1 MDMLDDGRSNRGYP
15 TNEEKILNP
24 SIRGAARLLA
34 CAALPFIA
42 VAPAMAAGT
51 ADLVCKLQYQVKG
64 WSALVKVAD
73 GTGTVT
79 CADGTTKAVTLK
91 LRSVG
96 ATIGKSQIDN
106 GVGKFTD
113 VLAIND
119 VLGTYAQSEVHGGV
133 GKSAS
138 AQVLTKGTVSLALAG
153 AGEGIDLGVT
163 VGELTIAAAK

>member
-1 MDMLDDGRSNRGYP
+1 MNHFAHR
-15 TNEEKILNP
+15 
-24 SIRGAARLLA
+24 AARLLA
-34 CAALPFIA
+34 CASLLSAAAGPSL
-42 VAPAMAAGT
+42 AGT
-51 ADLVCKLQYQVKG
+51 ADLVCKLKYQVKG

-79 CADGTTKAVTLK
+79 CANGTSKAVTIK

-96 ATIGKSQIDN
+96 ATVGKSQIDN

-113 VLAIND
+113 VLSFDD
-119 VLGTYAQSEVHGGV
+119 VLGTYAQTEVHAGL
-133 GKSAS
+133 GKSSS

>member
-1 MDMLDDGRSNRGYP
+1 MNHPVLR
-15 TNEEKILNP
+15 
-24 SIRGAARLLA
+24 AARLLA
-34 CAALPFIA
+34 GAALPCL
-42 VAPAMAAGT
+42 VAGPCLAGT
-51 ADLVCKLQYQVKG
+51 ADLACKLQYRVKG

-79 CADGTTKAVTLK
+79 CSDGSTKAVTIK
-91 LRSVG
+91 LRSIG
-96 ATIGKSQIDN
+96 ATVGKSQIDN

-113 VLAIND
+113 VLSIDD

-163 VGELTIAAAK
+163 VGELTIAPAK